1 MSRWIDIVDCLNMW
15 EKWGKGIS
23 QEKLLRHR
31 TSMGVWPAGAPFGL
45 FAGLNCQS
53 RKKPIQPTKK
63 KPRKNQRKFIIKSET
78 DCLPT
83 NTCQTKNKKISKA
96 KKKLFF
102 VFSFLTTTIRHE
114 WSKTAARSLFG
125 PIKAIGSWSQQPH
138 CIKGNTFRLIL
149 K

>member
-1 MSRWIDIVDCLNMW
+1 MW

-23 QEKLLRHR
+23 QEKLLWHR

-63 KPRKNQRKFIIKSET
+63 NLERTNENSSSHQRQTVFQQTRARQRIKKFRKQK
-78 DCLPT
+78 
-83 NTCQTKNKKISKA
+83 KNCFS
-96 KKKLFF
+96 F
-102 VFSFLTTTIRHE
+102 FSFLTTTIRHE